1 VERLG
6 DHNRRV
12 SEDARKL
19 PVKKRKQFGCA
30 FWSVAAVI
38 SLVFA
43 GVFVGPL
50 GSTPESMKP
59 LEAGYNTQLIALFL
73 HRYAADHHGEYPPGK
88 NSTEVFQALL
98 DGGYNYQLDIFY
110 RPGSPGKTAP
120 TYDQGQKLKPE
131 NVCYDITVPVG
142 GNAPPGLPLVFMT
155 GYRITYAPGAAAVP
169 LSDEIRSRNPSMAV
183 CYCNGSFAFFR
194 NAWWWFG
201 MGDYR
206 TPQTPVGSQIA
217 YYVRDDDLVKNGGR
231 LHRDGTIT
239 NFIPSTF
246 DAAGVKYQQFTPDG
260 PLPP

>member
-1 VERLG
+1 M
-6 DHNRRV
+6 
-12 SEDARKL
+12 
-19 PVKKRKQFGCA
+19 
-30 FWSVAAVI
+30 FWSVVAVI
-38 SLVFA
+38 LLLFSGMA
-43 GVFVGPL
+43 IGPL
-50 GSTPESMKP
+50 SGTPEQMKP
-59 LEAGYNTQLIALFL
+59 LQAGYDTQLIALFL

-98 DGGYNYQLDIFY
+98 DGGYNYQLDIVY

-142 GNAPPGLPLVFMT
+142 ENAPPGLPLVFMT

-183 CYCNGSFAFFR
+183 FYNDGSFAFFR

-201 MGDYR
+201 KGEYR
-206 TPQTPVGSQIA
+206 QTTGGFQNVNYTLDDGSGQ
-217 YYVRDDDLVKNGGR
+217 RSGR
-231 LHRDGTIT
+231 LHSDGTIT

-246 DAAGVKYQQFTPDG
+246 DAAGVKYQQLTPDG
-260 PLPP
+260 SLSP